1 MAGST
6 NQGAGMLAATT
17 RHVFAAPTTRFVV
30 AVLAIIALGTGTAL
44 AHEGFFIQGA
54 ALTKQADGSWSGPGT
69 LDGVKGTLTV
79 TGTIVLLKQSGHKI
93 HFTWVA
99 GKRRVS
105 GCSYNEVLTRPH
117 GVQLWDGSGQI
128 TKTSA
133 QERKYKGVHVSLSGP
148 TQRNDLKHARISVAE
163 ISDAFHKAHPD
174 LPYEEC

>member
-1 MAGST
+1 MF
-6 NQGAGMLAATT
+6 AATT
-17 RHVFAAPTTRFVV
+17 RRLFAAPTTRLVV
-30 AVLAIIALGTGTAL
+30 AVFAIIALGAGAAV
-44 AHEGFFIQGA
+44 AHKGFFIQGA
-54 ALTKQADGSWSGPGT
+54 ALTKQPDGSWSGPGT

-117 GVQLWDGSGQI
+117 GVQLWDGGGQI

-148 TQRNDLKHARISVAE
+148 TQRNDLKHAKISVAE

-174 LPYEEC
+174 LPYNDC

>member
-1 MAGST
+1 
-6 NQGAGMLAATT
+6 MLAATT
-17 RHVFAAPTTRFVV
+17 RRILAAPTTRLVV
-30 AVLAIIALGTGTAL
+30 ALFAIIALGTGAAL
-44 AHEGFFIQGA
+44 AHNGFLIHA
-54 ALTKQADGSWSGPGT
+54 APLTKQPDGSWSGPGT
-69 LDGVKGTLTV
+69 LDGVKGTLTL
-79 TGTIVLLKQSGHKI
+79 TGTVVLLKQSGHKI

-117 GVQLWDGSGQI
+117 GVQLWDGGGQI

-148 TQRNDLKHARISVAE
+148 TKSDDLTHAKISVAA

-174 LPYEEC
+174 LPYHDC